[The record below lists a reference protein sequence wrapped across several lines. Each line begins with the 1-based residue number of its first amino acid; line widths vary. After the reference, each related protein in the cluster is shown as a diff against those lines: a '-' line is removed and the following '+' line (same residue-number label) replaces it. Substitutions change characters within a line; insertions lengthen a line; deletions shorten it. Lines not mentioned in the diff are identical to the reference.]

1 MINIIGLGYIGLPTA
16 LMFAAHGEQTMGTDC
31 KEEVI
36 THLRDGVL
44 DTEEQ
49 GMSEL
54 YAKAKGNIVFSTQY
68 AAADMYIV
76 AVPTPY
82 NKNSKK

>member
-16 LMFAAHGEQTMGTDC
+16 LMFAAHGEQMMGTDC

-36 THLRDGVL
+36 AHLRDGVL

-54 YAKAKGNIVFSTQY
+54 YAKGILCFRRSMRQQ
-68 AAADMYIV
+68 ICILLRC
-76 AVPTPY
+76 PHRIIRIQ
-82 NKNSKK
+82 KK